1 MLFLVRQQLNT
12 AKHTPKDIELMEE
25 NGTFRRVVQTM
36 ERRFLIA
43 KILKQMEG
51 EDTAVFFF
59 FLGGSSCQH
68 Y

>member
-12 AKHTPKDIELMEE
+12 AKHAPKDIELMEE

-59 FLGGSSCQH
+59 FRW
-68 Y
+68 